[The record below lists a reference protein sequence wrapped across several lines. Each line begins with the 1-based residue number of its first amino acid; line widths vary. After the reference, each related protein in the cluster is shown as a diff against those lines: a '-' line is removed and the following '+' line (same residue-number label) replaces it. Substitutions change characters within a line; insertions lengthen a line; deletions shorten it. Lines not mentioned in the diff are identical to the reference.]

1 MNIYVTG
8 FHRAGTHS
16 VAKNMARAM
25 GIPYV
30 EESTI
35 KWDSLEMALD
45 LLQQK
50 ITNQDLTT
58 GKIYKVKYPIL
69 EKGFVLQCPGL
80 AHETEELSKHG
91 QVFWVTRDRK
101 NIITSMRNAGI
112 NEMAWHIMK
121 GFRQKFPDDEIWET
135 LKYDGSHDVHCGFVG
150 YYTILC
156 KVKEY
161 FYTKYLHKFAKKIEI
176 EKQPYYNMTKTMT
189 LKKPLKEKELKMMGE
204 YAGICLH

>member
-1 MNIYVTG
+1 MFIYVTG

-25 GIPYV
+25 GLPYV

-35 KWDSLEMALD
+35 RWDSLEMALD

-50 ITNQDLTT
+50 VTKTNLVS
-58 GKIYKVKYPIL
+58 GIEEIKVYPVL
-69 EKGFVLQCPGL
+69 KNGFVCQCPGL

-91 QVFWVTRDRK
+91 QVFWVFRDRK
-101 NIITSMRNAGI
+101 NIVTSMKNAGI

-121 GFRQKFPDDEIWET
+121 GFRQRFPDDPIWET
-135 LKYDGSHDVHCGFVG
+135 LEYDGREDVHCGFVG
-150 YYTILC
+150 YYSILLR
-156 KVKEY
+156 VKEY

-176 EKQPYYNMTKTMT
+176 EKQPYYNIASTMT
-189 LKKPLKEKELKMMGE
+189 VKKPLKEKEVKMMGV
-204 YAGICLH
+204 YS